1 MKKHYREELG
11 SLKETVLRMGGLVEQ
26 MTHRAIQALVERK
39 IEMLAEVNAME
50 SQVNQLHI
58 DIDEICLEMIALR
71 QPTAA
76 DLRFITAAMKI
87 NTDMERIGDQAI
99 NICERAQFLLTVP
112 PVKPL
117 IDIPRMA
124 KLAQEAVRKSLD
136 AFVRRDPD
144 LARQVIEGDDE
155 VDSLRDQVFRELLVY
170 MMADTATIPRALALI
185 LVSRNLERIA
195 DHATNIAEDVI
206 YIVRGEDVR
215 ERGDKELRK
224 GLRVPVGTPVPPSM

>member
-11 SLKETVLRMGGLVEQ
+11 SLRETVLRMGGLVEQ

-39 IEMLAEVNAME
+39 IEMLAEVKAME
-50 SQVNQLHI
+50 AQVNQLHI

-76 DLRFITAAMKI
+76 DLRFIAAAMKI

-99 NICERAQFLLTVP
+99 NVTERAEFLLTVP

-124 KLAQEAVRKSLD
+124 EIAKEMLRDALD
-136 AFVRRDPD
+136 AFVNGNDELAYNAIKKDD
-144 LARQVIEGDDE
+144 L
-155 VDSLRDQVFRELLVY
+155 VDHLKDQVFRELLTY
-170 MMADTATIPRALALI
+170 MMADPATIPRALELI
-185 LVSRNLERIA
+185 LVSRHLERIA
-195 DHATNIAEDVI
+195 DHATNICEDVI
-206 YIVRGEDVR
+206 FMV
-215 ERGDKELRK
+215 K
-224 GLRVPVGTPVPPSM
+224 GKDIRHQGPLA

>member
-11 SLKETVLRMGGLVEQ
+11 SLRETVLRMGGLVEQ

-39 IEMLAEVNAME
+39 IEMLPEVTAME
-50 SQVNQLHI
+50 AQVNQLHI

-99 NICERAQFLLTVP
+99 NITERAEFLLTVP

-124 KLAQEAVRKSLD
+124 EIAKEMLRDALD
-136 AFVRRDPD
+136 AFVNGNDALAYETIKKDD
-144 LARQVIEGDDE
+144 L
-155 VDSLRDQVFRELLVY
+155 VDQLKDQIFRELLTF
-170 MMADTATIPRALALI
+170 MMADTSTIQRALDLV
-185 LVSRNLERIA
+185 LVSRHVERIA
-195 DHATNIAEDVI
+195 DHATNICEDVI
-206 YIVRGEDVR
+206 FMIQGKDVR
-215 ERGDKELRK
+215 HQGPLA
-224 GLRVPVGTPVPPSM
+224 

>member
-11 SLKETVLRMGGLVEQ
+11 NLRETVLRMGGLVEQ

-39 IEMLAEVNAME
+39 IEMLAEVKSME
-50 SQVNQLHI
+50 TQVNQLHI

-99 NICERAQFLLTVP
+99 NIAERTEFLLTVP

-124 KLAQEAVRKSLD
+124 DIAKEMLRDALD
-136 AFVRRDPD
+136 AFVNGNVE
-144 LARQVIEGDDE
+144 LAYATIAKDDH
-155 VDSLRDQVFRELLVY
+155 VDQLKDQVFRELLTY
-170 MMADTATIPRALALI
+170 MMADQGTIQRSLDLI
-185 LVSRNLERIA
+185 LVSRHVERIA
-195 DHATNIAEDVI
+195 DHATNICEDVI
-206 YIVRGEDVR
+206 FMVMGKDVR
-215 ERGDKELRK
+215 HQGPL
-224 GLRVPVGTPVPPSM
+224 V

>member
-1 MKKHYREELG
+1 MKKQYREELG
-11 SLKETVLRMGGLVEQ
+11 NLKETVLRMGGLVEQ

-39 IEMLAEVNAME
+39 IEMLAEVDAME

-71 QPTAA
+71 QPSAA

-124 KLAQEAVRKSLD
+124 EIAKGMLRDALD
-136 AFVRRDPD
+136 AFVNGNDALATDTIRKDD
-144 LARQVIEGDDE
+144 L
-155 VDSLRDQVFRELLVY
+155 VDQLKDQVFRELLTY
-170 MMADTATIPRALALI
+170 MMADPGTIARALDLI
-185 LVSRNLERIA
+185 LVSRHLERIA
-195 DHATNIAEDVI
+195 DHATNICEDVI
-206 YIVRGEDVR
+206 FMVKGKDVR
-215 ERGDKELRK
+215 HQGPLA
-224 GLRVPVGTPVPPSM
+224 